1 MSCLITMSQK
11 ELNRLKTVQQI
22 RDNQLRVVEA
32 AALLGLSRSQV
43 HRMGIV
49 AWITDE
55 LICRA
60 SLPSQDTVDAA

>member
-32 AALLGLSRSQV
+32 AALLGLSR
-43 HRMGIV
+43 
-49 AWITDE
+49 AP
-55 LICRA
+55 L
-60 SLPSQDTVDAA
+60 L